1 MHNIMK
7 LLMEI
12 IKFILSKIL
21 RFFYRLLSKII
32 YFCIP
37 FISRILILLKL
48 NSRIINQLNKLRSE
62 SHQIDDH
69 SNLIS
74 KLLGDKKLVTLDVG
88 AQGGFFNSSIFNKK
102 YNNFF
107 APIVV
112 EPLANEAQKLIQQ
125 NYKVISKG
133 LWSTNCKKK
142 LYVLGKRSGSSS
154 MYKPNKSGFNLYNFK
169 KKDFSLFDVSEEIE
183 VECTTVKESLNK
195 LSIKYLDFLKIDTQG
210 AELEILKGLGE
221 YLPLMMKIEVQ
232 IVSMYESVPNWSE
245 LLDHLYKINYMTCEW
260 IEIGSHSTRSP
271 VEVDMIFI
279 PNYLTDAGKKLIL
292 SREKEFVS
300 LMLIFGHIKLLQII
314 STKLNFSLN
323 FDLQKLKDKFFY

>member
-1 MHNIMK
+1 MFST
-7 LLMEI
+7 I
-12 IKFILSKIL
+12 I
-21 RFFYRLLSKII
+21 RFLCRLLSKII

-37 FISRILILLKL
+37 IISKILIALKL
-48 NSRIINQLNKLRSE
+48 HSRIINQLNKLRSE
-62 SHQIDDH
+62 SHKVDDH
-69 SNLIS
+69 SNFIL
-74 KLLGDKKLVTLDVG
+74 KLLGNNKLVALDVG
-88 AQGGFFNSSIFNKK
+88 AQGGFFNNSIFHKK
-102 YNNFF
+102 YDNFF

-112 EPLANEAQKLIQQ
+112 EPLASEAEKLIQQ

-133 LWSTNCKKK
+133 FWSSNCKKK
-142 LYVLGKRSGSSS
+142 LYVLGKRPGSSS
-154 MYKPNKSGFNLYNFK
+154 MYKPNKNTFDLYGFK
-169 KKDFSLFDVSEEIE
+169 KKNFSLFDISEEIDI
-183 VECTTVKESLNK
+183 ECTTAKESLNK
-195 LSIKYLDFLKIDTQG
+195 LDIKNLDFLKIDTQG
-210 AELEILKGLGE
+210 SELEILKGLGE

-232 IVSMYESVPNWSE
+232 VIPMYENVPSWSE
-245 LLDHLYKINYMTCEW
+245 LIHHLYKINYMTCEW

-323 FDLQKLKDKFFY
+323 FDLQKLKDKFFC